1 MTLLYDERAG
11 RHYLLKQPQDSRLY
25 AMDFAALLGSD
36 TIASVQSVTSE
47 AEGRVGGASALT
59 LGAASV
65 NGSKVEVRID
75 GGTHGENYKLTIV
88 VQTAGGD
95 TLEGDGWLYVR
106 DI

>member
-36 TIASVQSVTSE
+36 TIASVQSITAE
-47 AEGRVGGASALT
+47 AEGRVGGAASLT
-59 LGAASV
+59 VGAPTV
-65 NGSKVEVRID
+65 NGTKVEVRID
-75 GGTHGENYKLTIV
+75 GGSHGENYKITV
-88 VQTAGGD
+88 VIQTTGGD

-106 DI
+106 DL